1 MYVAIGL
8 GPTPQYSS
16 YLDVDFSMSL
26 NKVWSGWK
34 ECVRIVGRLPSGPNI
49 RIPIQG
55 RATATGYPK
64 YPEQGLKALVRGS
77 QRALMT
83 TVTCLTQTL
92 EVTVALNIYYP
103 QYAGHVACT

>member
-1 MYVAIGL
+1 MCERLGAICLAPTSSRVPPDSVGVRRRCAVAL
-8 GPTPQYSS
+8 GST
-16 YLDVDFSMSL
+16 FS
-26 NKVWSGWK
+26 
-34 ECVRIVGRLPSGPNI
+34 
-49 RIPIQG
+49 
-55 RATATGYPK
+55 ATATGYPK